1 MVRYIFDSRHG
12 GNQIS
17 SSLIVRSMESQHTW
31 MREEINEFRKKQRQ
45 HGEDLFFAVELLC

>member
-1 MVRYIFDSRHG
+1 
-12 GNQIS
+12 
-17 SSLIVRSMESQHTW
+17 